1 MADFHFYPIL
11 TAEKK
16 DRSLIAKVFNNM
28 VAQAREGL
36 SRSTNPGK
44 ARKTDFNIWSIAKA
58 GVSGYNSISDRE
70 LELYVRKDED
80 GKVKSY
86 ALVDQE
92 RLILAKELNKN

>member
-1 MADFHFYPIL
+1 
-11 TAEKK
+11 
-16 DRSLIAKVFNNM
+16 M

-36 SRSTNPGK
+36 SRSTNLEKG
-44 ARKTDFNIWSIAKA
+44 RKTDFNIWSIAKA
-58 GVSGYNSISDRE
+58 GINGYNSISDRE

-92 RLILAKELNKN
+92 RLILSKELNKN